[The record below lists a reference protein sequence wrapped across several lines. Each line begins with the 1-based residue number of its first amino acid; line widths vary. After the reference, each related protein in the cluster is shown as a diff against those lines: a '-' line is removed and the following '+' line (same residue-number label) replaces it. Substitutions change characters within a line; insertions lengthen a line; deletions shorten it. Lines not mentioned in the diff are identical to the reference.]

1 MANIFNS
8 VSASVPKKNKFNLS
22 HNVQYSC
29 EMGLL
34 YPILVQEVIP
44 NDTFKVSAA
53 SLVRLAPLKAPMYS
67 DVDVYMHFFFVP
79 NRLIWTKWEEFITG
93 SRNGRKLP
101 DNEVPQKPF
110 YRFSS
115 ANLAAAIA
123 NPPSAVTPET
133 TTTLQGKLHNRTLA
147 DYLGFETVQ
156 NDFDTST
163 IKGNAFTDIDA
174 MPFRAYHRIVEDY
187 YIDEN
192 IMSSSFIENGW
203 YDNSGVMDMSNTQS
217 SAYKE
222 CCFATSLR
230 RRCWKKDYFTSA
242 LPFPQKGD
250 DVLIPGTGSD
260 ISSLDGAPVVGD
272 LQVLYNPVSTFTK
285 KTNYVVTNGITST
298 RSGFLDIGS
307 TSSDGTL
314 VPGGQQ
320 LTFKVPDSAQSG
332 VREGVN
338 SLSLDLS
345 SFNVDSV
352 SEGTIRELRRAMAA
366 QRFLERKALGGTRYQ
381 EQNLAF
387 FGIRGSDARLQR
399 SEFLGGVKQS
409 VVVSQLLQTSQTSET
424 SVLGTPAG
432 NAVSAGGDYCF
443 NKTFNEYGFI
453 VGMLSI
459 IPKATYMNGMPKM
472 YQRKDVYDYY
482 WPQFAHIGEQ
492 EIKKG
497 EVFYDYRN
505 GDLETELDSYSN
517 VQTFGY
523 TPRYAEYRFRN
534 SRVCGD
540 FKDSLSFWTLGRHWS
555 PVGEGLPALNAR
567 FLECRPSNR
576 IFAVDSDSGSYDHI
590 WCDTH
595 FSIFALRPI
604 PKYGESI

>member
-22 HNVQYSC
+22 HNVQFSC

-34 YPILVQEVIP
+34 YPILVQDVIP
-44 NDTFKVSAA
+44 NDTYDVSVA

-79 NRLIWTKWEEFITG
+79 YRLIWTKWEEFITG

-101 DNEVPQKPF
+101 DNEIPQKPF

-115 ANLAAAIA
+115 ANLASAIG
-123 NPPSAVTPET
+123 NPPTSVTPET

-156 NDFDTST
+156 NDFDVSS

-192 IMSSSFIENGW
+192 IMTSTFIENGW

-217 SAYKE
+217 AAYKE

-250 DVLIPGTGSD
+250 DVLIPGSASGASVVGQIGNFSAYD
-260 ISSLDGAPVVGD
+260 LDGSPVTDGVQSADVLFSAPSSNGSLVVLSD
-272 LQVLYNPVSTFTK
+272 KNVSL
-285 KTNYVVTNGITST
+285 
-298 RSGFLDIGS
+298 RADIP
-307 TSSDGTL
+307 SSYSPAVANHDNI
-314 VPGGQQ
+314 
-320 LTFKVPDSAQSG
+320 LTV
-332 VREGVN
+332 EGAT
-338 SLSLDLS
+338 
-345 SFNVDSV
+345 
-352 SEGTIRELRRAMAA
+352 EGTIRELRRAMAA

-432 NAVSAGGDYCF
+432 NAVSAGGDRCF
-443 NKTFNEYGFI
+443 RKTFNEYGFI

-505 GDLETELDSYSN
+505 GDLDTELDSYSN
-517 VQTFGY
+517 NQTFGY

-576 IFAVDSDSGSYDHI
+576 IFAVDSDSGSFDHI